1 MARPLLRL
9 TPALALLA
17 LLGLLAPSVRSL
29 AVGTPARSTARRT
42 QPLSRLPRMQT
53 ALRASGQGDE
63 GRSSSGGGS
72 SSSALKN
79 FVPIFVG
86 VWALG
91 YTAIAAQQVLGWQ
104 GAGGDSS
111 LADAQKL
118 GETGGLL
125 GVALT
130 VGLFLALVAAA
141 AFESF
146 KE

>member
-9 TPALALLA
+9 TPVLA

-29 AVGTPARSTARRT
+29 AVGSPARSTARRT
-42 QPLSRLPRMQT
+42 QPLSRLPRLQT

-63 GRSSSGGGS
+63 GRSSSAGGGS

-141 AFESF
+141 AFETF